1 MSAFV
6 YGTLMYP
13 DVLQAL
19 IRRVPRMEP
28 AVIRGFQRHPIRH
41 QVGWR
46 RGWWRRGAGRGA
58 GRAGLPGVSSHAPLS
73 CNTNAMHHLQV
84 FPGAV
89 PASAD
94 SSVAGFVLLD
104 LAPAEVEVR
113 GPSDSAAVLCP
124 ACWRTTHGSA

>member
-13 DVLQAL
+13 QVLQAL

-28 AVIRGFQRHPIRH
+28 AVIHGFQRHPIRG
-41 QVGWR
+41 QVGCAAAACAGAQGSAHGAGHGRRRR
-46 RGWWRRGAGRGA
+46 RGSTRLALHCRSI
-58 GRAGLPGVSSHAPLS
+58 P
-73 CNTNAMHHLQV
+73 QV

-94 SSVAGFVLLD
+94 SFVAGHVLFD
-104 LAPAEVEVR
+104 LEPAEMEVR
-113 GPSDSAAVLCP
+113 GAA
-124 ACWRTTHGSA
+124 ARWRIDRRQA